1 MRHSQLRAF
10 HHVAL
15 LGGFS
20 RAARALH
27 LTQPAVSE
35 QVRKLEQDHD
45 ILLFRREG
53 KQIAL
58 TPQGEELLRL
68 TKGYFETEAQI
79 GEYLSD
85 SGAAVEGE
93 LRIIADSALHITA
106 LLGPFRKKHPNITI
120 LLRAGNTEDVLEEL
134 RSYNAEIGVIGSLPP
149 GRDMTGLN
157 LGATG
162 ITAFAARGFLPSGR
176 PSLSLADLPGLP
188 LVFREAGSKTRQKIE
203 AEARGRGV
211 TLKPAIIAEGREAV
225 RELVASGAGI
235 GFVSEAEFGH
245 DSRLVK
251 IRLEDAGLTMS
262 ESIVSLSQRQDVRV
276 IRAFMEFA
284 ATTLARQEMPEASP
298 PAGGCRQKHCRSD

>member
-20 RAARALH
+20 RAAKALH

-45 ILLFRREG
+45 LLLFHREK
-53 KQIAL
+53 KQISL

-68 TKGYFETEAQI
+68 TKGYFEIEDQI
-79 GEYLSD
+79 GEYLSE

-93 LRIIADSALHITA
+93 LRIIADSALHMTA
-106 LLGPFRKKHPNITI
+106 FLGPFRKKYPNITI
-120 LLRAGNTEDVLEEL
+120 LLRAGNTEEILEEL
-134 RSYNAEIGVIGSLPP
+134 RAYNAEIGVAGSLTP
-149 GRDMTGLN
+149 GRDMTVLN

-162 ITAFAARGFLPSGR
+162 ITAFAARGLLPAGKK
-176 PSLSLADLPGLP
+176 SLSFEELTQLP
-188 LVFREAGSKTRQKIE
+188 LVFREAGSKTRQNIE
-203 AEARGRGV
+203 GEAQRRGI
-211 TLKPAIIAEGREAV
+211 TLKPAIVAEGREAV

-245 DSRLVK
+245 DNRL
-251 IRLEDAGLTMS
+251 IRIPLQGTRLTMS
-262 ESIVSLSQRQDVRV
+262 ESIVSLTQRQDVRV

-284 ATTLARQEMPEASP
+284 ATTLP
-298 PAGGCRQKHCRSD
+298 QKNPSAP